1 MEENHTQQLKDEL
14 KNLEAEARSLPIN
27 LSACVSSGNSSKEI
41 IRLRGRERD
50 LPAEIDAATVMLIHA
65 QIEEL
70 ESLQTDAYRKWNKAK
85 EDSRDLDNLVSVQLR
100 ILDVERAKL
109 NQDVL
114 TGLTL
119 PRLIENE
126 INVRSG
132 EIANLKK
139 RLNDFI

>member
-1 MEENHTQQLKDEL
+1 MEENHTQQFKDEL
-14 KNLEAEARSLPIN
+14 KNLEDEARALPIN
-27 LSACVSSGNSSKEI
+27 LSACISSGVNPKEI

-50 LPAEIDAATVMLIHA
+50 LPAEIGAATIMLIHA

-70 ESLQTDAYRKWNKAK
+70 ESCQRDSYRELVKAR

-114 TGLTL
+114 TALTR
-119 PRLIENE
+119 PRLIERE
-126 INVRSG
+126 IDVRSG
-132 EIANLKK
+132 EIANLRK